1 MPWLAGTAFLHS
13 VMIQEK
19 RKMFKAWSVILII
32 LTYCLV
38 IYGTFIV
45 RSGVISSVH
54 SFAQSAVGP
63 LFFGFI
69 VLMIVLSL
77 YWLTKRSEELKTDN
91 QLDSLLSREAAFL
104 LNNFIILGILAATFW
119 GTNFPIISELFT
131 GQKVTVGEPF
141 YEKVNGPLF
150 AALVLL
156 MGVAPLTMW
165 HRTQVQRLGRMT
177 VKPAVFSLLVAVGLF
192 FLDITNWIAL
202 LGYWI
207 VTFSLTLTLLEFW
220 KGMYARMRSK
230 KENPLAALAALIG
243 RDRRRYGGYIIHLG
257 VLVMAFGI
265 ISNEV
270 YQQETQIRLAR
281 GDSVTLGDYQLVFNG
296 IERFPG
302 PDDLII
308 TEASAD
314 VYQNGRLVTTLH
326 PRTELYTRT
335 NQPMTIP
342 DARSTFGEDFYV
354 LLVNWEGTSND
365 ISTFRLFLNP
375 LINWVWAG
383 GIIFVIGT
391 LIAGWPD
398 AVDRKISVAAPSR
411 QRIPAGSVAGGD

>member
-1 MPWLAGTAFLHS
+1 
-13 VMIQEK
+13 
-19 RKMFKAWSVILII
+19 
-32 LTYCLV
+32 
-38 IYGTFIV
+38 
-45 RSGVISSVH
+45 
-54 SFAQSAVGP
+54 
-63 LFFGFI
+63 
-69 VLMIVLSL
+69 
-77 YWLTKRSEELKTDN
+77 
-91 QLDSLLSREAAFL
+91 
-104 LNNFIILGILAATFW
+104 
-119 GTNFPIISELFT
+119 
-131 GQKVTVGEPF
+131 
-141 YEKVNGPLF
+141 
-150 AALVLL
+150 
-156 MGVAPLTMW
+156 
-165 HRTQVQRLGRMT
+165 
-177 VKPAVFSLLVAVGLF
+177 
-192 FLDITNWIAL
+192 
-202 LGYWI
+202 
-207 VTFSLTLTLLEFW
+207 
-220 KGMYARMRSK
+220 
-230 KENPLAALAALIG
+230 
-243 RDRRRYGGYIIHLG
+243 
-257 VLVMAFGI
+257 MAFGI

>member
-1 MPWLAGTAFLHS
+1 
-13 VMIQEK
+13 MIQEK
-19 RKMFKAWSVILII
+19 RKMFKNWNILLVVI
-32 LTYCLV
+32 TYCLV
-38 IYGTFIV
+38 IVGTFIV
-45 RSGVISSVH
+45 RTGVISSVH
-54 SFAQSAVGP
+54 SFAQSEIGWP
-63 LFFGFI
+63 FFGFTI
-69 VLMIVLSL
+69 FMFLLSL
-77 YWLTKRSEELKTDN
+77 FWLAKRWDDLKTEN
-91 QLDSLLSREAAFL
+91 HLDSLLSREAAFL
-104 LNNFIILGILAATFW
+104 LNNFVIMAILAATFW
-119 GTNFPIISELFT
+119 GTFFPIFSELFT

-150 AALVLL
+150 AVLVLL

-165 HRTQVQRLGRMT
+165 HRTHIQRLGRMLW
-177 VKPAVFSLLVAVGLF
+177 KPAVFSLLVAVGLF

-207 VTFSLTLTLLEFW
+207 ITLSLTLTLLEFW
-220 KGMYARMRSK
+220 KGVWARMRSK
-230 KENPLAALAALIG
+230 GENPFSALAALIG

-265 ISNEV
+265 VSNEV

-281 GDSVTLGDYQLVFNG
+281 GDMAALGDYQLVFNG
-296 IERFPG
+296 IEQYAGR
-302 PDDLII
+302 DDLMI
-308 TEASAD
+308 TEATAE

-365 ISTFRLFLNP
+365 ASTFRLFLNP

-383 GIIFVIGT
+383 GFIFIVGT

-398 AVDRKISVAAPSR
+398 AVDRKLSVAAASR
-411 QRIPAGSVAGGD
+411 QRVPAGAAGGD